1 MKNGSFHKFVAI
13 LALTS
18 ISSIAFSN
26 SAYAT
31 VNVRWHENKTNTVN
45 FVTEACTSTM
55 KNMSRSGYLFAGW
68 NTQSNGTGTGYAP
81 GSSCDPLTDMIRLYA
96 QWIPTRTLTFIDPIS
111 TTSTTQ
117 TETDTATLNLNTFTR
132 EGFTFAGWNT
142 AADGTGT
149 PYSDQASY
157 SFSSHLTLYAQ
168 WTVNAVSSSGNE
180 SEAAAKAAAEAR
192 AREVEVAKTQIK
204 SVLSSG
210 KPLTVDQLLKA
221 DINGVTAKNID
232 LVNADIAKLSE
243 DQKTGIAAV
252 EKVVFK
258 FATVDKVANHSPLSM
273 RDLASVGLVS
283 AESKYKGSISIAL
296 KSLPSESLDT
306 YEKISAAV
314 AAVEKKYADRKA
326 ALAALKSRIKTGPK
340 AG

>member
-1 MKNGSFHKFVAI
+1 MKKGSFHKFVAI

-117 TETDTATLNLNTFTR
+117 TETGTATLNLNTFTR

-180 SEAAAKAAAEAR
+180 SEAAAEAAAEAR
-192 AREVEVAKTQIK
+192 VRAVEVAKTEIK
-204 SVLSSG
+204 SVLASG
-210 KPLTVDQLLKA
+210 KPLTADQLLKA

-243 DQKTGIAAV
+243 DQKTDIAAV

-258 FATVDKVANHSPLSM
+258 FATVDKIAEGKSFLPN
-273 RDLASVGLVS
+273 DLVS
-283 AESKYKGSISIAL
+283 AGIIPQDSKVKTSVAIAIR
-296 KSLPSESLDT
+296 KLPASSVDT
-306 YEKISAAV
+306 FEKIQAV
-314 AAVEKKYADRKA
+314 VASIQKTYDDRKSR
-326 ALAALKSRIKTGPK
+326 LAAILAKRR
-340 AG
+340 